1 MKRQD
6 AIQLTVTMM
15 AILLGTVL
23 LPASAFAQNT
33 GVVGAGAAS
42 LPANTLLSGVPL
54 SGLFFG
60 MGVVVPGDTT
70 ADGQFQA
77 RLLGTNILGQPQ
89 NIEVQ
94 GDATSGTLGT
104 DTRTFSGTATVDM
117 GDGTA
122 PLSNV
127 PFTVTASATS
137 LLLILGATSLPAA
150 TLTAGNIAIK

>member
-15 AILLGTVL
+15 VVLLGTAL

-33 GVVGAGAAS
+33 GVAGAGAAS
-42 LPANTLLSGVPL
+42 LPANTLLSGVPVN
-54 SGLFFG
+54 GLNFG
-60 MGVVVPGDTT
+60 MGTIIPGDGT

-77 RLLGTNILGQPQ
+77 RLLGTNALGQPQ
-89 NIEVQ
+89 NIEVL

-104 DTRTFSGTATVDM
+104 GTRTFSGTATVDM

-127 PFTVTASATS
+127 PFTVTASASS
-137 LLLILGATSLPAA
+137 LLLTLGITSLPAA
-150 TLTAGNIAIK
+150 ALTAGNIAIK